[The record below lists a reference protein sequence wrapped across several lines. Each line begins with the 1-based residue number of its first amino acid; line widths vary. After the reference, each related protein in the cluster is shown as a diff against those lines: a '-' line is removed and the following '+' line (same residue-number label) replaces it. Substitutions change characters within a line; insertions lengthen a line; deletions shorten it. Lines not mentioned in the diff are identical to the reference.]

1 MSNTDFSEQ
10 WKSMQQMFL
19 LNFHHSESMREN
31 ARRFWENQNNI
42 LDNMEAFTSNWFKR
56 RHTGTYS
63 AQEAAQRMCGT
74 ESMVDV
80 VQAYQD
86 WAKGA
91 FERLMADGLACQE
104 QIVAATG
111 ALTSPPLSPSEKGTE
126 PARVEACGQRS
137 REICLT
143 NIVPVVSARDLQ
155 FVGTDADLCC
165 LSASDRRPSDMCTT
179 DNW

>member
-1 MSNTDFSEQ
+1 MTNLDFSEQ

-31 ARRFWENQNNI
+31 ARRFWENQDKI
-42 LDNMEAFTSNWFKR
+42 LENMEAFTSNWFKR
-56 RHTGTYS
+56 RHTGTHS
-63 AQEAAQRMCGT
+63 AQEAADRMCGT

-104 QIVAATG
+104 HIVAATG
-111 ALTSPPLSPSEKGTE
+111 ALTSPPLSPSEKGIE
-126 PARVEACGQRS
+126 PVRPETKVTTRVKA
-137 REICLT
+137 T
-143 NIVPVVSARDLQ
+143 
-155 FVGTDADLCC
+155 
-165 LSASDRRPSDMCTT
+165 
-179 DNW
+179 

>member
-31 ARRFWENQNNI
+31 ARRFWENQNKI

-56 RHTGTYS
+56 RHTGTHS

-74 ESMVDV
+74 EPMVDV

-126 PARVEACGQRS
+126 PARVEAKAPLRAKV
-137 REICLT
+137 T
-143 NIVPVVSARDLQ
+143 
-155 FVGTDADLCC
+155 
-165 LSASDRRPSDMCTT
+165 
-179 DNW
+179 

>member
-1 MSNTDFSEQ
+1 
-10 WKSMQQMFL
+10 
-19 LNFHHSESMREN
+19 
-31 ARRFWENQNNI
+31 
-42 LDNMEAFTSNWFKR
+42 MEAFTSNWFKR

-91 FERLMADGLACQE
+91 FERLMADGLACHE

>member
-31 ARRFWENQNNI
+31 ARRFWENQNKI

-91 FERLMADGLACQE
+91 FERLMADGLACHE